1 MGTWLVPADLLARS
15 RFAVCPLN
23 ETVSALLV
31 LQRPVG
37 PWQNVFHAAHRE
49 AFVAML
55 AAHPVRAALADR
67 SWRPRRGERPGWM
80 ADFLGGPPL
89 DGSPGFDV
97 RLEDLAT
104 RWDDDAVR
112 AEIRAVSGAELSHGL
127 PDVLLADGVRDELLA
142 LLRWVWTTTVEA
154 DWPRRERVLRADVV
168 SRTARLAAH
177 GWADVIG
184 RLGSH
189 TAWRGDGQLQ
199 INGYDLPE
207 RDLAGATDLA
217 FVPVHSTG
225 SWVTWVE
232 PHRYAIVYPVTGA
245 LVEPGS
251 PAGGLAR
258 LVGPN
263 RARLLQALDAPLS
276 TTALAALTGLP
287 LGSVGGH
294 LRVLLES
301 GCVLRRRSAR
311 EVLYWRTE
319 LGDALCA
326 TAPPPSRPTSDG
338 APDRATGRRR
348 VTGDAPLPRS
358 ALGGVG
364 GVGHVG

>member
-1 MGTWLVPADLLARS
+1 MGTWRVPADLLARS

-23 ETVSALLV
+23 ETVAALLV
-31 LQRPVG
+31 LRRPQG
-37 PWQNVFHAAHRE
+37 PWQNVFHAVHRE
-49 AFVAML
+49 AFAAML
-55 AAHPVRAALADR
+55 QDHPVRAALADR
-67 SWRPRRGERPGWM
+67 SWRPRRGDRPGWM

-89 DGSPGFDV
+89 AGRPGFEAALD
-97 RLEDLAT
+97 ELAA
-104 RWDDDAVR
+104 RWDGDAIR
-112 AEIRAVSGAELSHGL
+112 AEVRAVSGGELGDGL
-127 PDVLLADGVRDELLA
+127 PNALLGEGLREELLA

-168 SRTARLAAH
+168 SRTARLAGH

-184 RLGSH
+184 TLGAQH
-189 TAWRGDGQLQ
+189 AWRGEGQLQ

-207 RDLAGATDLA
+207 RDLRAATDLA

-251 PAGGLAR
+251 PGGGLGR

-287 LGSVGGH
+287 IGSVGNH

-319 LGDALCA
+319 LGDALCS
-326 TAPPPSRPTSDG
+326 TAP
-338 APDRATGRRR
+338 
-348 VTGDAPLPRS
+348 
-358 ALGGVG
+358 VG
-364 GVGHVG
+364 